1 MTCQPPS
8 FMYAFIPS
16 FIHFP
21 YYLPTNTSFSASS
34 LFLIFSFLTLPF
46 LFSFLPLS
54 PILSSFFVCSLSLS
68 SLSLSLALY
77 LPLFLFSFLE
87 SLTLANVK
95 TVNKSLTVCNH
106 IKRYM
111 TSPRS
116 ESGESVF
123 TFMGSV
129 SSHQL
134 NGN

>member
-1 MTCQPPS
+1 MHLYLPSYIFLTAFPLIPPS
-8 FMYAFIPS
+8 VRP
-16 FIHFP
+16 
-21 YYLPTNTSFSASS
+21 LCFSYFLSS
-34 LFLIFSFLTLPF
+34 LFPFYSRFSLSHPFSLLFL
-46 LFSFLPLS
+46 SA
-54 PILSSFFVCSLSLS
+54 LSLS
-68 SLSLSLALY
+68 IFSLSLALY

-123 TFMGSV
+123 TFMCSV